1 MASMIDRF
9 SGVFTALVTPFSDN
23 GIDYDAYDRL
33 LETQIDAGI
42 KGLVPVGTTGEAA
55 TLEKDEVAA
64 LIRHTVRRVAGRAFV
79 LAGAGSN
86 NTQHAVDAA
95 RMAADAGA
103 DGCLVVTPYYNKPS
117 QDGLILHYAAIA
129 EAVSTPI
136 MLYSVPGRCGVEIAV
151 ETAAALAA
159 AHANIIGIK
168 EAGGRAERISDLRA
182 ACGEDFV
189 IHSGDDGLTL
199 PFLAV
204 GAHGVTSVI
213 SNYAP
218 QAMVALV
225 RAWESGDLT
234 EALVWHE
241 RVHALAKGMFVESNP
256 VPVKFALALR
266 QKMNGDVRAPLAPL
280 RPTSRTALISALEV
294 FDGYAA

>member
-1 MASMIDRF
+1 MASMINRF
-9 SGVFTALVTPFSDN
+9 SGVFTALVTPFNDN
-23 GIDYDAYDRL
+23 GIDFDAYDRL
-33 LETQIDAGI
+33 IEAQLAAGI

-55 TLEKDEVAA
+55 TLENAETAA

-86 NTQHAVDAA
+86 NTHHAVNAA
-95 RMAADAGA
+95 RISEDAGA

-117 QDGLILHYAAIA
+117 QDGLILHYQAVA
-129 EAVSTPI
+129 EAVSLPI
-136 MLYSVPGRCGVEIAV
+136 MLYSVPGRCCIEIAP

-159 AHANIIGIK
+159 SHANIIGIK
-168 EAGGRAERISDLRA
+168 EAGGRSERISDLRA

-218 QAMVALV
+218 HAMVALV
-225 RAWESGDLT
+225 RAWEMGDLVA
-234 EALVWHE
+234 ALTWHE

-256 VPVKFALALR
+256 VPVKFAMALR
-266 QKMNGDVRAPLAPL
+266 QEMDSAVRAPLAPL
-280 RPTSRTALISALEV
+280 RPTSRAALISALEV
-294 FDGYAA
+294 FDGYLA